1 MLGDGHVRLYVSCLV
16 MLRDA
21 TGAAGSS
28 CNDAMSGE
36 ERST

>member
-1 MLGDGHVRLYVSCLV
+1 LYVACLV

-21 TGAAGSS
+21 TGAAGSLH
-28 CNDAMSGE
+28 DAMSGD

>member
-1 MLGDGHVRLYVSCLV
+1 MYVQSLV

-28 CNDAMSGE
+28 CDDAMSGD